1 MAYLIGTD
9 EAGYGPNLGPL
20 IISAS
25 AWEVPDGLRSEDL
38 YRQLDGI
45 VAASPAEA
53 APRVRIVRPSPTR
66 KSSTSRAKDSGCW
79 NGGSWLPW
87 LRRDIDRAA
96 GARSGRSLPH
106 NRLSRKA
113 HSLGTTGMKLACRWI
128 AMRPKS
134 TILLPCFRR
143 AWPKPESG

>member
-53 APRVRIVRPSPTR
+53 ARKGPDCASIADSKVLYQSGKGLRLLERGLLAALAATGHRPRRWCEIWEILAPQS
-66 KSSTSRAKDSGCW
+66 A
-79 NGGSWLPW
+79 L
-87 LRRDIDRAA
+87 
-96 GARSGRSLPH
+96 ART
-106 NRLSRKA
+106 